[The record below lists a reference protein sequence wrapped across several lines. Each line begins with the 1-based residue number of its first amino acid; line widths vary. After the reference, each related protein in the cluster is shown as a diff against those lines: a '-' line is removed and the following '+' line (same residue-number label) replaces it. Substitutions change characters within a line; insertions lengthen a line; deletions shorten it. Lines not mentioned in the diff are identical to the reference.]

1 VQPEN
6 QVVKKSQIDFIL
18 LSESC
23 NFYGRTSCRGKVLH
37 TLDHVGDASAQGG
50 RASHKRMAV
59 PHFNGHL
66 PQLVRP
72 LLQA

>member
-1 VQPEN
+1 MEQPEK
-6 QVVKKSQIDFIL
+6 QVTNVKFSSVVYSGQ
-18 LSESC
+18 
-23 NFYGRTSCRGKVLH
+23 TSCFGKVLH
-37 TLDHVGDASAQGG
+37 ALDHVGDASAQGG

-72 LLQA
+72 LLQAEG